1 MLVFEYPTQQQKD
14 REYTPRID
22 EKFVVFENR
31 YRRLDKSGFDE
42 MFAERQGRLLKIKSM
57 QEQGILNVG
66 QATYVNKFSADFSME
81 MRRSVREMLKV
92 WML

>member
-1 MLVFEYPTQQQKD
+1 
-14 REYTPRID
+14 
-22 EKFVVFENR
+22 
-31 YRRLDKSGFDE
+31 

>member
-1 MLVFEYPTQQQKD
+1 
-14 REYTPRID
+14 
-22 EKFVVFENR
+22 VFENR